1 MSASRAALVS
11 GFPARP
17 HGLRISP
24 RFGPEL
30 MQTKREGTLV
40 HGENAS
46 SDELLMVE
54 GSKPT
59 ELVKIKQTA
68 LNVEENMQP
77 ELFAKTAAEIG

>member
-30 MQTKREGTLV
+30 IQTKNAGILV
-40 HGENAS
+40 QGEKAS
-46 SDELLMVE
+46 SAELLMVD

-68 LNVEENMQP
+68 LNVEENILPQS
-77 ELFAKTAAEIG
+77 FNCAAG